1 KSKQELFYCKRCSD
15 RGVAKSSSSA
25 TAFRRHLKNTHGILT
40 TPKRSEVDMNTEA
53 TLAALFNR
61 QAEKQAT
68 GRDPRTTKVL
78 QESVNEKTFLDSLI
92 YLIFTRNLPHTI
104 VEWPEFRAF
113 LQICNYTLTEE
124 GGPLYRS
131 RRSVPILTGKTFVIQ
146 KDHIKLRLQRAKWKI
161 HFTTD
166 CWTAPNKTAY

>member
-1 KSKQELFYCKRCSD
+1 M
-15 RGVAKSSSSA
+15 
-25 TAFRRHLKNTHGILT
+25 HGILT

-61 QAEKQAT
+61 QAEKQVT

-92 YLIFTRNLPHTI
+92 YLIVTRNLPHTI

-113 LQICNYTLTEE
+113 L
-124 GGPLYRS
+124 
-131 RRSVPILTGKTFVIQ
+131 
-146 KDHIKLRLQRAKWKI
+146 
-161 HFTTD
+161 
-166 CWTAPNKTAY
+166 